1 MRLAPLQAAGIAE
14 VAKGIQPGG
23 ADILVAIEIKADIEK
38 RVRVDLLLP
47 PLAEVIQHG
56 NIGMAAAVQLLQIM
70 LAGEERPRIAS
81 SVYSDAE
88 IVLQRIEADLC
99 YIGESFGIPNCV
111 EKPRVGYELSI
122 IFIKCSHAV
131 SKICSLKMACYQ
143 SRGKEQR
150 IIRSNC
156 RRTRGKLPDSER

>member
-1 MRLAPLQAAGIAE
+1 MGLPTLQSAGIAE
-14 VAKGIQPGG
+14 VAEGIQPSGP
-23 ADILVAIEIKADIEK
+23 DILVSIEIKADIEQ
-38 RVRVDLLLP
+38 RMGVELFLP
-47 PLAEVIQHG
+47 PVAEVIQHG
-56 NIGMAAAVQLLQIM
+56 KLGMAAAVQLFQIM
-70 LAGEERPRIAS
+70 PAGEERPRIAPG
-81 SVYSDAE
+81 VNSDTE
-88 IVLQRIEADLC
+88 IVLKRIEAELC

-156 RRTRGKLPDSER
+156 RMTRGKLPDSER